1 MTVFMPYQTVTAL
14 PGNTTFVTLPNKKEI
29 ELGHTSRRHRPSPIK
44 VSCVSPR
51 HKWASESY
59 LDDGTAAGEDEIE
72 DVIDDDED
80 ERGVVSFTTALK
92 HVQQRMPER
101 GEFDEGDTPGC
112 LLGRNSEEP
121 CNLLAR
127 R

>member
-1 MTVFMPYQTVTAL
+1 MTVFMSYQTATAL

-29 ELGHTSRRHRPSPIK
+29 ELGHTARRHRPSPIK

-51 HKWASESY
+51 QKWASESY
-59 LDDGTAAGEDEIE
+59 LDDGTAADEDEIE

-112 LLGRNSEEP
+112 LLGRNGEEP
-121 CNLLAR
+121 CNPLAR